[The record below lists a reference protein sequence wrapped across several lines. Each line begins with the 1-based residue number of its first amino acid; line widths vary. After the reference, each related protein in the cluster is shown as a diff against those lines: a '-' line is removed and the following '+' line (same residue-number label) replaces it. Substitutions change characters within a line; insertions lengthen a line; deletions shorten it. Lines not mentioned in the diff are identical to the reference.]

1 METKVN
7 ETINEYFLKMA
18 LAPSEQDVVTLYET
32 MMKQVDAAGLPK
44 LEEVYNKNY
53 EERMKL
59 WE

>member
-1 METKVN
+1 
-7 ETINEYFLKMA
+7 
-18 LAPSEQDVVTLYET
+18 LYDT